1 MVDIMLHPI
10 HYWPKKYAMKIIE
23 HAKEGLRNLY
33 FSKLRA
39 VLALLGVLVGTASVV
54 AMVLGGELATNEA
67 LKEFKSLGTDLLAAS
82 VNAASDETQN
92 AAGKMENLS
101 LQQALDLQQAD
112 TSIVQSAPYTQLFHP
127 MYYQGT
133 PVNGMILGVT
143 NSFAEI
149 VQIKMQSGRFVS
161 LVDKYEFYCVIGHE
175 LYEQLKKVSYQD
187 PLGQPLQIGKNIFV
201 IIGVAKPWPENSFV
215 YANIDSAVLVPIM
228 ASTLISKYTTINNVI
243 LRLKPDADIPAVEA
257 RITSMVNKSVT
268 GKQVTYRSA
277 KELIEKMKRQSN
289 ILTVF
294 LGLIGSISLIV
305 GGIGVM
311 NIMLVSVIERKRE
324 IGIRLAVG
332 AKRRDIGALF
342 LTESVMLS
350 LVGGVLGV
358 LIGILIAYGI
368 ALIWHWEFTL
378 FLLPPL
384 AGFSVSA
391 AVGIFFGFYP
401 AYLASKLDPIDA
413 LRSD

>member
-1 MVDIMLHPI
+1 M
-10 HYWPKKYAMKIIE
+10 KYVE
-23 HAKEGLRNLY
+23 HAREGLRNLY

-54 AMVLGGELATNEA
+54 AMVLGGQLATNEA
-67 LKEFKSLGTDLLAAS
+67 LKEFKSLGTDLLAVSINAS
-82 VNAASDETQN
+82 SDESQD
-92 AAGKMENLS
+92 AGGKVENLS
-101 LQQALDLQQAD
+101 LEQALDLQSVD
-112 TSIVQSAPYTQLFHP
+112 LSIANSAPYTQVFHP
-127 MYYQGT
+127 LYYQGT
-133 PVNGMILGVT
+133 PVNGMIMGVT
-143 NSFAEI
+143 QPFADI
-149 VQIKMQSGRFVS
+149 LQIKMQAGRFVS
-161 LVDKYEFYCVIGHE
+161 LVDKYEFYAVIGHQ
-175 LYEQLKKVSYQD
+175 LYEELKKISHHD
-187 PLGQPLQIGKNIFV
+187 PIGQPLQIGKNIFV
-201 IIGVAKPWPENSFV
+201 IIGVAEPWPENSFL
-215 YANIDSAVLVPIM
+215 YASIDTAVLVPIM
-228 ASTLISKYTTINNVI
+228 ASTLISKYSTISNVI
-243 LRLKPDADIPAVEA
+243 MRLSPDANIPAVEA
-257 RITSMVNKSVT
+257 HINQNISQALA
-268 GKQVTYRSA
+268 GKQVTFRSA
-277 KELIEKMKRQSN
+277 KELIEKMKRQSD

-311 NIMLVSVIERKRE
+311 NIMLVSVVERRRE

-358 LIGILIAYGI
+358 VIGILIAYLI

-384 AGFSVSA
+384 AGFSVST

-401 AYLASKLDPIDA
+401 AYLASKMNPIDA
-413 LRSD
+413 LRSE

>member
-1 MVDIMLHPI
+1 
-10 HYWPKKYAMKIIE
+10 MKIIE

-54 AMVLGGELATNEA
+54 AMVLGGQLATNEA

-82 VNAASDETQN
+82 VNSASEEGRD
-92 AAGKMENLS
+92 AGGKNDNLN
-101 LQQALDLQQAD
+101 LQQALDLQMAD
-112 TSIVQSAPYTQLFHP
+112 PAIRQVAPYTQLFHP

-143 NSFAEI
+143 QSFADI
-149 VQIKMQSGRFVS
+149 VQIKMAAGRFVS
-161 LVDKYEFYCVIGHE
+161 LVDKYEFFCVIGHE
-175 LYEQLKKVSYQD
+175 LYKELKKVSYKD

-215 YANIDSAVLVPIM
+215 YANIDNSVIVPIM
-228 ASTLISKYTTINNVI
+228 ASTLISKYTAISNII
-243 LRLKPDADIPAVEA
+243 LRLSPDANIPVVEEH
-257 RITSMVNKSVT
+257 ISKLVNESVS

-311 NIMLVSVIERKRE
+311 NIMLVSVVERKRE

-358 LIGILIAYGI
+358 LIGILIAYVI
-368 ALIWHWEFTL
+368 AMIWHWEFTL

-384 AGFSVSA
+384 AGVSVSA
-391 AVGIFFGFYP
+391 AGGVFFGFYP

-413 LRSD
+413 LRSE